1 MPATLYLVRHG
12 RTMFNEK
19 RVIQG
24 WCDSPLTRE
33 GEEQA
38 ARVGRYFAH
47 EGVFFDHAYAST
59 LARTHQ
65 TIEAITDMPYGRE
78 PGLREWFFG
87 AYEGERVDL
96 MPARPWGDY
105 FVQFGGEGEREF
117 HARICSTLR
126 EIMARPRHE
135 NVLVVSHGSD
145 RKSVV

>member
-47 EGVFFDHAYAST
+47 EGVSFDHAYAST

-65 TIEAITDMPYGRE
+65 TIEAITDMSYGRE

-87 AYEGERVDL
+87 A
-96 MPARPWGDY
+96 
-105 FVQFGGEGEREF
+105 
-117 HARICSTLR
+117 
-126 EIMARPRHE
+126 
-135 NVLVVSHGSD
+135 
-145 RKSVV
+145 